1 MLPGGENFPRDPDL
15 QIGMVL
21 ARDLEIDKLRDALKT
36 AQAMLFGPK
45 SERLSAIMDGQ
56 IGLDL
61 GDLATDVTPMAAND
75 EPAQPAGLRR
85 DARRP
90 SRRNIGALL
99 KHLPRGVSPE
109 PSGSLDYVVSLDGP
123 PQSLWRSRGELGP

>member
-15 QIGMVL
+15 LIGMVL

-45 SERLSAIMDGQ
+45 SERSSAIMDGQ

-61 GDLATDVTPMAAND
+61 GDLATDVTPMAA
-75 EPAQPAGLRR
+75 QR
-85 DARRP
+85 
-90 SRRNIGALL
+90 
-99 KHLPRGVSPE
+99 
-109 PSGSLDYVVSLDGP
+109 
-123 PQSLWRSRGELGP
+123 